1 MTDLGHCCDH
11 TLVALCDVVSRMHGS
26 ARKCSYS
33 MQVAIN
39 EGPFILLTCTERSKF
54 GVAEL
59 CNKILDIIFSTELV
73 TELRANVNTK

>member
-1 MTDLGHCCDH
+1 
-11 TLVALCDVVSRMHGS
+11 
-26 ARKCSYS
+26 

-54 GVAEL
+54 GVVEL

-73 TELRANVNTK
+73 TELQANVNTK